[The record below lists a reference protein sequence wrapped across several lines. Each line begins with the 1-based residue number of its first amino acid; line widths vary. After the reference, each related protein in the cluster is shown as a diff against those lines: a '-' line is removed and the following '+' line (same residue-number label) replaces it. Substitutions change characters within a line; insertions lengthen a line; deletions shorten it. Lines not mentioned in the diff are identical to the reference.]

1 MFQIRITAD
10 SWPALEAE
18 VLKAADEL
26 RARHTPKGEAKPAE
40 EPEQKK
46 APATRKKKVAKKKA
60 DGGNGKAEPSLEQ
73 LRAQASQLVR
83 DKIAELNSTQPVKE
97 VLQRWA
103 PEDTRVSAIPVE
115 HLPAAIAELEA
126 LER

>member
-46 APATRKKKVAKKKA
+46 APATRKKKVAKKKE
-60 DGGNGKAEPSLEQ
+60 GNGKAEPSLEQ